1 MNETI
6 NSIKNRRSTRVF
18 LSGQIK
24 EEELKVII
32 DAGLSAPSAHN
43 QQSWHFTVVQ
53 NKEILDRL
61 SNAAKEVGKSVDDAF
76 IRQLANN
83 EKFHAFYNAPTVVIV
98 SGDKNGFM
106 SEVNC
111 AVATENMLIAAE
123 SLEIGSCWVGYVS
136 YLLTSEKGD
145 IYKKE
150 LRIPDTHQPYFAVA
164 LGYKKSERG
173 NAPARK
179 ENTVSY
185 IK

>member
-6 NSIKNRRSTRVF
+6 SSIKNRRSTRVF
-18 LSGQIK
+18 LPEQIK

-43 QQSWHFTVVQ
+43 QQTWHFTVVQ
-53 NKEILDRL
+53 NKEILDQL
-61 SNAAKEVGKSVDDAF
+61 SNAAKEVGKNVDDEF
-76 IRQLANN
+76 IQQLANN

-106 SEVNC
+106 SEVNSG
-111 AVATENMLIAAE
+111 AATQNMLIAAE
-123 SLEIGSCWVGYVS
+123 SLGIGSCWVGYIS
-136 YLLTSEKGD
+136 YLLGSEKGEE
-145 IYKKE
+145 YKKR
-150 LRIPDTHQPYFAVA
+150 LGIPNTYQPYYAAA
-164 LGYKKSERG
+164 LGYKKSERI
-173 NAPARK
+173 NAPAKR